1 MYETLE
7 QVQQANRQAGRH
19 WFEPDTL
26 EFFESIMESEIIA
39 GRFFI
44 TSEKLPH
51 GDRMFSVR
59 EAHEDGHISTV
70 GTFCYYANLYDAEA
84 AVAELVGDDD
94 DHSYPD
100 HMGEDA

>member
-19 WFEPDTL
+19 WFSPDTL
-26 EFFESIMESEIIA
+26 EFFESVMESEIIA

-44 TSEKLPH
+44 TSEKPPH
-51 GDRMFSVR
+51 GPRMFSVR
-59 EAHEDGHISTV
+59 EADEDGNIYTV
-70 GTFCYYANLYDAEA
+70 GEFCSYATLYDAEA

-94 DHSYPD
+94 DYHYPD
-100 HMGEDA
+100 RMGDDA